1 MENQC
6 SLLFG
11 NSMMDILVK
20 GLVLI
25 INNYMIIKTILLG
38 LA

>member
-1 MENQC
+1 
-6 SLLFG
+6 
-11 NSMMDILVK
+11 MMDILVK

-25 INNYMIIKTILLG
+25 INYYMIIKTILLG